1 MAHHNEGQ
9 NVVYGMMAATTLMAV
24 GAYNAHERGIAALR
38 AAREVE
44 DDARYDAAVANT
56 VRDAEELGQLAMRLA
71 QELAAERAKNESL
84 TRALSQR
91 QALLERMR
99 TRAIWFDDEIVSKRS
114 IFNSEAMMSSC
125 PSVSDSTSKPST
137 FTGILL
143 TGFLSFLSRKTS
155 SFKIGSR

>member
-99 TRAIWFDDEIVSKRS
+99 TRA
-114 IFNSEAMMSSC
+114 
-125 PSVSDSTSKPST
+125 
-137 FTGILL
+137 
-143 TGFLSFLSRKTS
+143 
-155 SFKIGSR
+155 

>member
-38 AAREVE
+38 AAREAE

-91 QALLERMR
+91 QAFLERMR
-99 TRAIWFDDEIVSKRS
+99 TRA
-114 IFNSEAMMSSC
+114 
-125 PSVSDSTSKPST
+125 
-137 FTGILL
+137 
-143 TGFLSFLSRKTS
+143 
-155 SFKIGSR
+155 